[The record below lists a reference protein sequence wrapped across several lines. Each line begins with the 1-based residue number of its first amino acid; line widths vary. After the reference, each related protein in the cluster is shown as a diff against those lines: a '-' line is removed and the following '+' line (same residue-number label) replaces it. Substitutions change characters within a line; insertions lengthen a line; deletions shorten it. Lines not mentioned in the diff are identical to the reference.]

1 MAGII
6 GNITRENRERKRG
19 IEIMIQKSIY
29 KIEPFDK
36 CYDPKV
42 STYVST
48 SISENNALPTKK

>member
-19 IEIMIQKSIY
+19 IEIMIKKSIY

-36 CYDPKV
+36 SFDPRV
-42 STYVST
+42 STIIIYNILV
-48 SISENNALPTKK
+48 TKIM

>member
-36 CYDPKV
+36 SFDPRV
-42 STYVST
+42 STYI
-48 SISENNALPTKK
+48 IS

>member
-29 KIEPFDK
+29 NLEPFDK
-36 CYDPKV
+36 RFDPRV
-42 STYVST
+42 STNNVLLKVKL
-48 SISENNALPTKK
+48 ISYIIS